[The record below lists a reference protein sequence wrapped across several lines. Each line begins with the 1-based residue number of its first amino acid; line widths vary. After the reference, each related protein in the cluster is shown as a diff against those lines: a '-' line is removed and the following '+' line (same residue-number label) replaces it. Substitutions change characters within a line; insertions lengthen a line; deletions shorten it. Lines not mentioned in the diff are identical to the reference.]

1 MGFGLKALVHGIYP
15 WVTLIV
21 FLGLLVYLAMTP
33 QVLKSLFGAWYS
45 FLLSRIAQ
53 CGEFYIYVAAS
64 MSVYSILINNSFYSI
79 FKATSGKRLKQ
90 RLSIFMNV
98 LYPITLYTLAVTLW
112 LASPYSYV
120 LKEEHYILFV
130 VTVGILFGLMAS
142 NIILAHLTK
151 SPFPSFAGI
160 LGTLWL
166 LVSLIAVVPSI
177 TGW

>member
-1 MGFGLKALVHGIYP
+1 
-15 WVTLIV
+15 
-21 FLGLLVYLAMTP
+21 
-33 QVLKSLFGAWYS
+33 
-45 FLLSRIAQ
+45 
-53 CGEFYIYVAAS
+53 
-64 MSVYSILINNSFYSI
+64 
-79 FKATSGKRLKQ
+79 
-90 RLSIFMNV
+90 MNV

-112 LASPYSYV
+112 IASPYSYV

-151 SPFPSFAGI
+151 SPFPSFPGI

-166 LVSLIAVVPSI
+166 LVTLIAVVPSI

>member
-1 MGFGLKALVHGIYP
+1 MALYIS
-15 WVTLIV
+15 
-21 FLGLLVYLAMTP
+21 LL
-33 QVLKSLFGAWYS
+33 
-45 FLLSRIAQ
+45 
-53 CGEFYIYVAAS
+53 
-64 MSVYSILINNSFYSI
+64 NNYHSFYSI
-79 FKATSGKRLKQ
+79 FKASSEKPLKQ

-112 LASPYSYV
+112 LASPYSFV

-151 SPFPSFAGI
+151 SPFPSFPGI

-166 LVSLIAVVPSI
+166 LVILIAVVPSI